1 MSSGAKSE
9 YISNVDEIVNNID
22 KAKYEKLLAASE
34 FARNRL
40 IEKLSGNR
48 SGREYTVPGTSTT
61 YTASAPGEAPASRT
75 GQLRGSIEY
84 EITRDNTYIGTPLEY
99 GLYLEKGSYNPVTG
113 AILYPRPW
121 LKTTLSENQKAIQNI
136 LGSEWF

>member
-1 MSSGAKSE
+1 MSSGAETE
-9 YISNVDEIVNNID
+9 YISNVDEIVAKLD

-40 IEKLSGNR
+40 VEKLGGTR
-48 SGREYTVPGTSTT
+48 SGRQYKVPGTNTY

-84 EITRDNTYIGTPLEY
+84 EITTNKAMIGTPLEY
-99 GLYLEKGSYNPVTG
+99 GLHLEKGTIKM
-113 AILYPRPW
+113 APRPW
-121 LKTTLSENQKAIQNI
+121 LKVTLSENQQAIQQI
-136 LGSEWF
+136 LGSDWL

>member
-1 MSSGAKSE
+1 MSSKTE
-9 YISNVDEIVNNID
+9 FISNVDEIIKEID

-40 IEKLSGNR
+40 VEKLGGNR
-48 SGREYTVPGTSTT
+48 SGREYRVPGTSVT

-84 EITRDNTYIGTPLEY
+84 EITTNKAMIGTPLEY
-99 GLYLEKGSYNPVTG
+99 GLHLEKGTLNMS
-113 AILYPRPW
+113 PRTW
-121 LKTTLSENQKAIQNI
+121 LKPTLSENQKDIQDI

>member
-1 MSSGAKSE
+1 MSSGAKTE
-9 YISNVDEIVNNID
+9 YISNVDEIANNID

-40 IEKLSGNR
+40 VEKLGGNR
-48 SGREYTVPGTSTT
+48 SGRTYTVPGTSVT

-84 EITRDNTYIGTPLEY
+84 EITTDNAYIGTPLEY
-99 GLYLEKGSYNPVTG
+99 GLYLEKGSYNPATG

-121 LKTTLSENQKAIQNI
+121 LKPTLSENQKAIQSI

>member
-1 MSSGAKSE
+1 MSSGAKTE
-9 YISNVDEIVNNID
+9 YISNVDEIVKNMD

-40 IEKLSGNR
+40 VEKLGGTR
-48 SGREYTVPGTSTT
+48 SGRTYTVPGTSVT

-84 EITRDNTYIGTPLEY
+84 EIATDNAYIGTPLEY
-99 GLYLEKGSYNPVTG
+99 GLHLEKGTLNM
-113 AILYPRPW
+113 APRPW
-121 LKTTLSENQKAIQNI
+121 LKPTLIENQKEIQDI